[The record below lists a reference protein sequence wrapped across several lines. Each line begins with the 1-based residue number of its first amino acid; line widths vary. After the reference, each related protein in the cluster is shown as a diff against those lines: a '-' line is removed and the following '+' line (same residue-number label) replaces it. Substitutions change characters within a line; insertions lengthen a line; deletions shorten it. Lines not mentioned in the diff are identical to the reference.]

1 MLRPTFR
8 ARLFLALLTVA
19 ALSVVVMAG
28 VGVFTLR
35 AIPEVRLGGDQ
46 PEIERLRS
54 TAQELITALGGVPLS
69 PAGEQAKEAHQQAV
83 SEFLIRVDNIQG
95 LSRNLTRSGGFPTV
109 LGATALVLLIVVAV
123 FVALLSRQFSAPLD
137 EVVAWTGRIQRRE
150 PLPGEGES
158 TGGIPE
164 FAELRTALRDLSE
177 SLEQGRRAELEAE
190 RLRTFGEVARR
201 VAHEMKNPLTPIRLA
216 VLQMRRNGA
225 VGLEEPLEVIAAE
238 SARLEAM
245 AREFAEL
252 GRLPETPA
260 TPVDLRELLEE
271 MLRATVPDAIEREFN
286 SAEETLVV
294 DAQYDPL
301 RRAFSNLLRNAVE
314 ACGGSGRVCISL
326 VRGQDAVVIEI
337 ADNGPGIPREKHDLI
352 FQPYYSDKPDG
363 TGLGLALVR
372 QTVEQHGG
380 TITVSDTP
388 GGGATFSIRLPL

>member
-1 MLRPTFR
+1 VLRPSFR

-19 ALSVVVMAG
+19 ALSVAVMAG
-28 VGVFTLR
+28 VGVITLR
-35 AIPEVRLGGDQ
+35 TIPEVRLGGNQ

-54 TAQELITALGGVPLS
+54 TAQELLTALNGVSLA
-69 PAGEQAKEAHQQAV
+69 PAGEQARQAHQQAV
-83 SEFLIRVDNIQG
+83 SDFLVRVDNIQG
-95 LSRNLTRSGGFPTV
+95 LSRNLTRSGGLPTF
-109 LGATALVLLIVVAV
+109 LAATGAVLLIVVAV
-123 FVALLSRQFSAPLD
+123 FVALLSRQFSKPLD
-137 EVVAWTGRIQRRE
+137 EVVEWTGRIQRRE
-150 PLPGEGES
+150 ALPGEGES

-164 FAELRTALRDLSE
+164 FAELRTALRELSE
-177 SLEQGRRAELEAE
+177 SIEQGRRAELEAE

-216 VLQMRRNGA
+216 VLQMRRAG
-225 VGLEEPLEVIAAE
+225 VPELDEPLEVIAAE

-252 GRLPETPA
+252 GRLPETRA

-271 MLRATVPDAIEREFN
+271 MLRAAVPETMQREFHC
-286 SAEETLVV
+286 EHQGIVV
-294 DAQYDPL
+294 EAQYDPL

-314 ACGGSGRVCISL
+314 ACDSNGRVVITLQREEKTVLIS
-326 VRGQDAVVIEI
+326 I
-337 ADNGPGIPREKHDLI
+337 ADNGPGIPPDKQEVI
-352 FQPYYSDKPDG
+352 FQPYFSDKPDG